1 MFEPL
6 GKCSTNKQRGRP
18 SNPPGVV
25 TNVPTEKPGAGARA
39 RRSRAPRSVL
49 RDGEVTVRAAQ
60 AGTGLE
66 ATQPEVGEGELD
78 GVVLAGG
85 EGEVAG
91 EGQSV
96 PPGPGYTETMPGAR
110 LSGVSLV
117 AGCDNREDL
126 SIIKFLVSYFS
137 LGF

>member
-25 TNVPTEKPGAGARA
+25 TNVPTEKPGPGARA
-39 RRSRAPRSVL
+39 RRSWAPRSVL

-91 EGQSV
+91 EGQHV
-96 PPGPGYTETMPGAR
+96 PPRPGNTEGVPGATR
-110 LSGVSLV
+110 LPGVSLV
-117 AGCDNREDL
+117 TGWQHLTFRH
-126 SIIKFLVSYFS
+126 SVFRV
-137 LGF
+137 